1 MTEDRGDGANI
12 EVPPT
17 EAEREK
23 PAPGDRE
30 KTSTSDD
37 QAAIDLDTVRDR
49 AS

>member
-1 MTEDRGDGANI
+1 MTEDKGDRAGG
-12 EVPPT
+12 EPPPP

-30 KTSTSDD
+30 ETPTADD